1 VEYRLA
7 FDMASAAIA
16 RTMDTREP
24 VLLVASAPV
33 FVSEALTRAMG
44 SVAVFCD
51 STDVTAMA
59 WALPV
64 SGDLPNGAQVEIVGL
79 QELASRS
86 RGRFPAAI
94 WASPQRETWWHRL
107 RMLEDVLSD
116 DALLVV
122 LTASTGGRLLS
133 RWRREW
139 SPGEPEWT
147 GNELYG
153 MLTCLGYRQEY
164 AIDLAGPRGILS
176 TGLGRLADMVARP
189 DLTDRL
195 EASRRLTLAE
205 DVVRGFGQ
213 FRVVMVRKSGS
224 G

>member
-1 VEYRLA
+1 
-7 FDMASAAIA
+7 
-16 RTMDTREP
+16 
-24 VLLVASAPV
+24 
-33 FVSEALTRAMG
+33 
-44 SVAVFCD
+44 
-51 STDVTAMA
+51 
-59 WALPV
+59 
-64 SGDLPNGAQVEIVGL
+64 
-79 QELASRS
+79 
-86 RGRFPAAI
+86 
-94 WASPQRETWWHRL
+94 
-107 RMLEDVLSD
+107 MLEDVLSD

-122 LTASTGGRLLS
+122 LTAGTGGRLLS

-153 MLTCLGYRQEY
+153 VLTCLGYRQEY